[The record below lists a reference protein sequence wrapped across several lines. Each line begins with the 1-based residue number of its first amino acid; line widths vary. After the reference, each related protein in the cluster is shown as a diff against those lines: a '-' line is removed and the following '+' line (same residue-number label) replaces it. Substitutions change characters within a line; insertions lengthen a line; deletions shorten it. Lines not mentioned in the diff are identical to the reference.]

1 MTNKRVRT
9 TLIIIVIILLVGA
22 GAYYYLQQ
30 NKAAGSSGPSI
41 DEVINNS
48 VDITDLT
55 TNLATNNYV
64 KMSFK
69 IQTDS
74 KDAKNELTKRDF
86 QIKNI
91 MIEELSDTKEED
103 LQGKAGKVKLEE
115 TLKER
120 INKIMQDG
128 KVVQVYITASLL
140 Q

>member
-1 MTNKRVRT
+1 MNNKRVR
-9 TLIIIVIILLVGA
+9 ILLILIVVILLAGA
-22 GAYYYLQQ
+22 GTFFYLQQ
-30 NKAAGSSGPSI
+30 KKASESKGPSI

-55 TNLATNNYV
+55 TNLATDNYV

-86 QIKNI
+86 QVKNI
-91 MIEELSDTKEED
+91 MIEELSDTKAED
-103 LQGKAGKVKLEE
+103 LQGKAGKVKLEKA
-115 TLKER
+115 LKER
-120 INKIMQDG
+120 LNQIMQDG